1 MLTPC
6 RGDVFEPDLTELLAT
21 ARRAITEWHFI
32 IFYGVTIFYSKNE
45 YIHQLLVLIW
55 VKKGIFDL
63 FRTYY
68 CPAPVVD
75 AWKNNVMKEMKGIV
89 A

>member
-6 RGDVFEPDLTELLAT
+6 RGEVFEPVLTELLAT
-21 ARRAITEWHFI
+21 ARRAFTEWHFI
-32 IFYGVTIFYSKNE
+32 FSGVTVVHSKNE

-55 VKKGIFDL
+55 VKKGL
-63 FRTYY
+63 FNLFSTYY

-75 AWKNNVMKEMKGIV
+75 D
-89 A
+89 